1 MKIPSH
7 ESDLCYFFTS
17 YVDTDSIKLYE
28 FSNIVRNCND
38 VCSKTDF
45 ICLPSIALIFW
56 MQYFEWIHNDHTL
69 FRSSVWLKNINEKY
83 KKKKANLLCT
93 GGLLKCYVA
102 FDSYWTCCWNVML
115 PLAVTG
121 HVESVC
127 RVWDRW
133 SEWRGPRPSQQNWSP
148 WQQSVCS
155 TGKNKLWYTCAEWVN
170 LDQEVID
177 SSWLKY
183 VCVSIR
189 ILY

>member
-115 PLAVTG
+115 PLTVTG
-121 HVESVC
+121 HVVEMLCCLWQLLDMLKAYAEFEIDEVNGEALDLHNRIDLHDN
-127 RVWDRW
+127 RVFALQVRTSYDIPVL
-133 SEWRGPRPSQQNWSP
+133 SE
-148 WQQSVCS
+148 
-155 TGKNKLWYTCAEWVN
+155 L
-170 LDQEVID
+170 
-177 SSWLKY
+177 
-183 VCVSIR
+183 
-189 ILY
+189 ILIKR